1 MPRLP
6 LHVLTWS
13 AEQDYYKLTTGE
25 QTMQH
30 FHPADDAAWQSWLG
44 SVSSF
49 TFHGRC
55 GDLNVY
61 QENRSRGGAY
71 WYAYHTVGRRTHKR
85 YLGRTAR
92 VTTARLEEEAR
103 ILRAGVEAGARP
115 SPVPPA
121 QAPIAP
127 PLPSE
132 VLLSTKLSVPRL
144 PPGLV
149 ERPRLLRDLNTV
161 SLYRLT
167 LISASAGSGK
177 TTLLAAWDADCARR
191 ADEGEEASLAWL
203 SLDALDNEPPRFW
216 ASVIA
221 ALRTCLPTIGREALE
236 LLHSQ
241 DSPPLS
247 AILALLLNELVKV
260 DRDMVLILDD
270 YHVIEDLAIHES
282 LIFLLDHLPDTL
294 HLVLSTRTDPELPL
308 SRLRVRSQMVE
319 IREGDLRF
327 TEQETASFLLQ
338 RMGLSLSEE
347 TVAILQQ
354 RTEGWVAGLQLAA
367 LSLHKRDDLN
377 TFIQDFTG
385 SHRFVLDYVQQDI
398 LARLPLPLQ
407 HFLLQTSI
415 LTRMNAALCQAVTS
429 GSGELASQK
438 MLEELERANLFVVPL
453 DAKQQWY
460 RYHDL
465 FREALRTRLHVSQP
479 ELVPGL
485 HQRAAR
491 WYEAQ
496 GEMREAIVHAI
507 AASDYP
513 YVALL
518 LEREARRFWLRGEA
532 QIVHNWLQELPDAIL
547 WKHARLTLNTELRLL
562 NVAHESTEAV
572 YARTQAQ
579 VERTLTRM
587 EAGLHRKPESGITEA
602 EAALIERRMR
612 LLRALIELKVLVKHD
627 DIEHQQLLAQET
639 EKLPQDEEVIWN
651 MISHSISFWVIISA
665 EGDGASLLPRLREI
679 KQQATQEGD
688 FLATVRVMLW
698 LAMASI
704 QAGQLR
710 QAEQE
715 CRQALTLIKQSNGHT
730 HIEGYLHHT
739 LFNVYYAWNKLE
751 EAAEEVSCLRHIAQ
765 QWQQMDLPIIEQ
777 VYSAQI
783 ALARGDLSGADEALQ
798 KGEALIQQEKYTYYA
813 PWVSTLRIQWWLAQK
828 NYSLA
833 SQWAAQAAFATD
845 AWNPSRKSEFLVWV
859 RVLLALRQY
868 SEAVQMLQHFKEHL
882 DHPGRRFLAIE
893 FLGLYVVALHQSGEK
908 EQAAHAAVRLL
919 ALTEPEG
926 YIRVYLDA
934 GPVLK
939 QVLQTLLSTAPRE
952 GADATTVG
960 AFSRSYVSRLL
971 AIFDQEERRM
981 PRPVPSIDAPSD
993 HQQKRLSYAPQAE
1006 ENALLMEPLSL
1017 QERKVLHLLVAG
1029 RTYAE
1034 IAETLVVSL
1043 NTVKTQVGSIY
1054 RKLGVS
1060 RRAEAISVVTRA
1072 QLL

>member
-6 LHVLTWS
+6 LHLLTWS
-13 AEQDYYKLTTGE
+13 AEQDFYELTTGE
-25 QTMQH
+25 HLKLH
-30 FHPADDAAWQSWLG
+30 FHPADEAAWQSWLG

-49 TFHGRC
+49 TFHGKC

-61 QENRSRGGAY
+61 QEDRSRGGAY

-92 VTTARLEEEAR
+92 VTIARLEAEAR
-103 ILRAGVEAGARP
+103 VLGARS
-115 SPVPPA
+115 SPFSPA
-121 QAPIAP
+121 QASLALSP
-127 PLPSE
+127 PSG
-132 VLLSTKLSVPRL
+132 VLLSPRLSVPRL

-149 ERPRLLRDLNTV
+149 ERPRLLRDLDSV
-161 SLYRLT
+161 YLYRLT

-177 TTLLAAWDADCARR
+177 TTLLAAWVAADCARR
-191 ADEGEEASLAWL
+191 ADEGEKASLAWL
-203 SLDALDNEPPRFW
+203 SLDALDNEPLRFW
-216 ASVIA
+216 ASIIA
-221 ALRTCLPTIGREALE
+221 ALRTCLPTTGEEALE

-247 AILALLLNELVKV
+247 AILALLLNELMNV

-270 YHVIEDLAIHES
+270 YQVIEDMAIHES
-282 LIFLLDHLPDTL
+282 LIFLLEHLPDTL
-294 HLVLSTRTDPELPL
+294 HLVLATRTDPELPL

-327 TEQETASFLLQ
+327 TQQETSSFLLQ

-347 TVAILQQ
+347 NVAILHQ

-377 TFIQDFTG
+377 TFVQDFAG

-407 HFLLQTSI
+407 HFLLQTAI
-415 LTRMNAALCQAVTS
+415 LTRMNAGLCQAVTS
-429 GSGELASQK
+429 GPGELASQG
-438 MLEELERANLFVVPL
+438 MLEELERTNLFVVPL

-479 ELVPGL
+479 ELVPVL
-485 HQRAAR
+485 HQRAAH

-496 GEMREAIVHAI
+496 GETREAIVHAM

-518 LEREARRFWLRGEA
+518 LERGARLFWLRGEA

-562 NVAHESTEAV
+562 NVAHESSEAA
-572 YARTQAQ
+572 YARTQAR
-579 VERTLTRM
+579 VERILTRM
-587 EAGLHRKPESGITEA
+587 EAGLHRKPEPGIPEA
-602 EAALIERRMR
+602 EVASIERRMR

-627 DIEHQQLLAQET
+627 DIERQQLLAQEI
-639 EKLPQDEEVIWN
+639 ERLPQDEEVIWN
-651 MISHSISFWVIISA
+651 MISHSISFWVIVSSK
-665 EGDGASLLPRLREI
+665 GDGASLLPRLREI
-679 KQQATQEGD
+679 KQQATGAGD

-698 LAMASI
+698 LSMAHI

-710 QAEQE
+710 LAEQE

-730 HIEGYLHHT
+730 AMAGYLHSS
-739 LFNVYYAWNKLE
+739 LFNVYYSWNRLQ
-751 EAAEEVSCLRHIAQ
+751 EAEEEVSCMSHIAQ
-765 QWQQMDLPIIEQ
+765 QWQQMDLPIMEQ
-777 VYSAQI
+777 AYSARL
-783 ALARGDLSGADEALQ
+783 ALARGDLAGADKALQ

-813 PWVSTLRIQWWLAQK
+813 PWVSTLRVQWWLVQE
-828 NYSLA
+828 NFFLA
-833 SQWAAQAAFATD
+833 AQWAAQAAFA
-845 AWNPSRKSEFLVWV
+845 ANVWEPSRKSEFLVWI
-859 RVLLALRQY
+859 RVLLALQQS
-868 SEAVQMLQHFKEHL
+868 SEAVQMLQRFKEHL
-882 DHPGRRFLAIE
+882 DHPGRTFLAIE
-893 FLGLYVVALHQSGEK
+893 FLSLYVVALYQSGER
-908 EQAAHAAVRLL
+908 EQAARFAIRLL

-934 GPVLK
+934 GPALK
-939 QVLQTLLSTAPRE
+939 QVLQTLLETALHGR
-952 GADATTVG
+952 ADAAAGT
-960 AFSRSYVSRLL
+960 FSRSYVSRLL
-971 AIFDQEERRM
+971 AIFDQEERRAS
-981 PRPVPSIDAPSD
+981 RPASSPTTPFG
-993 HQQKRLSYAPQAE
+993 HQQKHLPQAD
-1006 ENALLMEPLSL
+1006 ENVLWMEPLSL
-1017 QERKVLHLLVAG
+1017 QERKVLRLLVAG

-1034 IAETLVVSL
+1034 IAEALIVSL

-1054 RKLGVS
+1054 RKLGVN
-1060 RRAEAISVVTRA
+1060 RRAEAIAVAARA
-1072 QLL
+1072 QLLDG